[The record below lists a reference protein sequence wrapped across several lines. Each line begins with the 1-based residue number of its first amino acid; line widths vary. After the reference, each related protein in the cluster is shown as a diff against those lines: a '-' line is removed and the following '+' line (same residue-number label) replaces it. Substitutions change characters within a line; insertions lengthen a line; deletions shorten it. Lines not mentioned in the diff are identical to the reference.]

1 MCHKKMDGYKRPI
14 GDIVTLLDLTPRD
27 FQDGYFTPLDA
38 NRTWWLPNKGRRIRP
53 FSMSIQEF
61 PIRGPTGYGQRFV
74 FDLKSVTCG
83 DILFSTILQIQ
94 LSSWLDDTT
103 ILRIDSEAYKFNN
116 PSAWFFANS
125 LGSVI
130 IEKASLEVNDQIIE
144 TIDGDFLNV
153 HNKFFEDMNNQFGL
167 ATDGL
172 GVSSL
177 TQTAHPFPGQ
187 SDMICIPLPFFFQR
201 FKLEEGFPLLAC
213 KEGSVR
219 INITLRPFSECV
231 RRLSGMRSSCDE
243 VPLNTVEHFMSKGGP
258 IEVKTQD
265 KIPSFK
271 QIKLVTYCAQTDGI
285 IRQNILREPLEI
297 LMRNVST
304 FYFAEPLKYVVNK
317 TSSDTIQVQLP
328 LEANHPMEEILWF
341 VRRKDVAGNNEWTNY
356 SSVIQKELDP
366 IYNPPGPLLVS
377 ASLQF
382 NGVDIVSQDE
392 KWFRQ
397 NTSFRHK
404 GGYSA
409 YSSYIYGYSFATNPG
424 EHQPSGTANAS
435 RLQTVRLNLTVNGV
449 AEWEVKV
456 FVITL
461 QWLRFQDGISNL
473 MYKD

>member
-1 MCHKKMDGYKRPI
+1 
-14 GDIVTLLDLTPRD
+14 
-27 FQDGYFTPLDA
+27 
-38 NRTWWLPNKGRRIRP
+38 
-53 FSMSIQEF
+53 
-61 PIRGPTGYGQRFV
+61 
-74 FDLKSVTCG
+74 
-83 DILFSTILQIQ
+83 
-94 LSSWLDDTT
+94 
-103 ILRIDSEAYKFNN
+103 
-116 PSAWFFANS
+116 
-125 LGSVI
+125 
-130 IEKASLEVNDQIIE
+130 
-144 TIDGDFLNV
+144 
-153 HNKFFEDMNNQFGL
+153 
-167 ATDGL
+167 
-172 GVSSL
+172 
-177 TQTAHPFPGQ
+177 
-187 SDMICIPLPFFFQR
+187 
-201 FKLEEGFPLLAC
+201 
-213 KEGSVR
+213 
-219 INITLRPFSECV
+219 
-231 RRLSGMRSSCDE
+231 MRSSCDE

-258 IEVKTQD
+258 IEVKTQG

-397 NTSFRHK
+397 NTSLRHK